1 MYGKMRESG
10 LTETILLVCT
20 LAILGQCPV
29 LRGLHPL
36 RVHQRTWLQ
45 WLRAWQ
51 GMAVSLPPEFPKGS
65 PLGRG
70 RNGGL

>member
-1 MYGKMRESG
+1 MYGKMREPG
-10 LTETILLVCT
+10 LTETIPLVCT

-29 LRGLHPL
+29 LSGLHPL
-36 RVHQRTWLQ
+36 RVHQRRGLQ

-51 GMAVSLPPEFPKGS
+51 GMAISLHPEFPKRS